1 MFDPTTRL
9 CLKDVTFIP
18 NIESPDYM
26 LVSIKRS
33 KTDTFR
39 NGCNLTLARSTISI
53 CVVMAMKDYVLQRQP
68 PSAGLH
74 LYQWQVAH
82 LLSSYS
88 RTPCCPAAMWHI
100 ASPQTSFGVRLSRI
114 HFSPRT
120 SAKQS
125 RLLRS
130 GLFE

>member
-100 ASPQTSFGVRLSRI
+100 EPPRRRPLGFVCHAFISP
-114 HFSPRT
+114 SP
-120 SAKQS
+120 SAKHS
-125 RLLRS
+125 RHLRS